1 MHMPRRECL
10 LEGSSRMVP
19 TQHLDELVLPEMKFS
34 QVNDPHQGHQK
45 RVCVMKHPLSR
56 SIASLLMLS
65 CGAVAAF
72 DSGSTGA
79 DGALAP
85 TAPITIPLPASG
97 VLNYT
102 SINIPAGVTV
112 KFSPNARN
120 TPVTLLVQGEAIIAG
135 TIDVSGANAPAS
147 AGAGDGNV
155 ADDGLPGA
163 AGPGGFGGGRAGTN
177 AATTGQ
183 SGVGPGGGLP
193 FTSTSN
199 PQYSFGGCGSFA
211 TKGDTYANFTKSDS
225 YGSAD
230 LLPLIG
236 GSGAAGG
243 FATAT
248 QIGGGGGGGGGAI
261 LLAATQRI
269 SVSGSILAKGG
280 NGGNVGNN
288 FPSFP
293 TAGGGGSG
301 GAIRLVSTQIDGNGT
316 LNVAG
321 GTTGGWGNTNAN
333 GAGGSGYLRIEAESC
348 TRSGCQSNLPG
359 SLFISGLPSLRIAS
373 VNGAAAPSAPTGS
386 ADIVLPTDAAAT
398 VPLVVE
404 TTNVPVGNTVT
415 IIVTPQNG
423 NPVKVTSTALA
434 GTEAA
439 ATASANVAIGN
450 GSTILLATLSY
461 SVSGS
466 QATAFMDYTNGEKV
480 ARIELAA
487 HFDGTTQTLL
497 VTESGRKVTL

>member
-1 MHMPRRECL
+1 
-10 LEGSSRMVP
+10 
-19 TQHLDELVLPEMKFS
+19 
-34 QVNDPHQGHQK
+34 
-45 RVCVMKHPLSR
+45 MKHPLSR

-85 TAPITIPLPASG
+85 TAPVTIPLPESG

-112 KFSPNARN
+112 KFAPNARN

-163 AGPGGFGGGRAGTN
+163 GGPGGFAGGRAGTN

-183 SGVGPGGGLP
+183 SGIGPGGGLP
-193 FTSTSN
+193 YTSTSN
-199 PQYSFGGCGSFA
+199 PQYSYGGCGSFA
-211 TKGDTYANFTKSDS
+211 TKGDSYAGSAKGDS
-225 YGSAD
+225 YGSVD

-243 FATAT
+243 TATAT

-269 SVSGSILAKGG
+269 SVTGSILAKGG

-288 FPSFP
+288 YP
-293 TAGGGGSG
+293 TLPVAGGGGSG
-301 GAIRLVSTQIDGNGT
+301 GAIRLVSTHIEGNGA
-316 LNVAG
+316 LNVSG
-321 GTTGGWGNTNAN
+321 GTTGGWGNGHNHD
-333 GAGGSGYLRIEAESC
+333 GKGGNGYLRIEAETC
-348 TRSGCQSNLPG
+348 TRSGCPNNLPG

-373 VNGAAAPSAPTGS
+373 VNGTAAPSAPTGS
-386 ADIVLPTDAAAT
+386 ADIVLPGDAAAT
-398 VPLVVE
+398 VPVIVE
-404 TTNVPVGNTVT
+404 TANVPLGNTVT

-450 GSTILLATLSY
+450 GSTVLLATLSY
-461 SVSGS
+461 SVSGA

-487 HFDGTTQTLL
+487 NLDGTTQTLL